1 MSLSAG
7 GADAEEK
14 LVLFSGYH
22 TTKIKK
28 KKKAEKGSAA
38 DEMS

>member
-28 KKKAEKGSAA
+28 KKAEKGSAA